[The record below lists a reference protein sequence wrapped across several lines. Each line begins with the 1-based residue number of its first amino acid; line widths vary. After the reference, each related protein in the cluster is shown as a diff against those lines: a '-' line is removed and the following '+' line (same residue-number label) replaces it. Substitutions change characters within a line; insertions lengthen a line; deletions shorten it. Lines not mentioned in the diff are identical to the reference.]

1 MKSEAGKA
9 TDPVFSGDA
18 LSRVMEPAR
27 TYKDKYAHKTK
38 VVDDR
43 SRPRNHVTSH
53 ATAIAPMIKHKRSQ
67 PCLSAVLKGSRFR
80 GLPDLFKEEFTR
92 EKRVSETQ

>member
-27 TYKDKYAHKTK
+27 TYEDKYTHKSK

-43 SRPRNHVTSH
+43 SRPRKHVTSH
-53 ATAIAPMIKHKRSQ
+53 ATAIAPMIKTQEKPTLSVSSVKR
-67 PCLSAVLKGSRFR
+67 LTIEMTARFI
-80 GLPDLFKEEFTR
+80 
-92 EKRVSETQ
+92 